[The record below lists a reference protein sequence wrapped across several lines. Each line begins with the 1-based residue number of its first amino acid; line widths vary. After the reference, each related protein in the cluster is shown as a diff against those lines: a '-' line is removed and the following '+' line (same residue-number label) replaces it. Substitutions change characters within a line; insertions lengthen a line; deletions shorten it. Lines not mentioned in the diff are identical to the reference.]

1 MVWNKKHNEIA
12 LFFVI
17 AVLLIHML
25 FFPGYTMPFPI
36 LFGGIGVI
44 LFFFIAFQSYSN
56 SWENVGDIKTRLFL
70 YSFLFRVMALFALY
84 YLTALYDPENL
95 PFELSASDAYNYH
108 KSGVIVADAVLEGRN
123 IFDALSNFWKSE
135 ADFGFSLWIGTLY
148 LIFGKSVIAV
158 KVFNAI
164 VGSLTVVRIYQI
176 TKFAYGEKQAR
187 VAGILTMLMPSL
199 LWFTG
204 IFLKE
209 TLLIFLIANIAYY
222 TTQIIKTDKFRIPNT
237 FIILTLLGLI
247 FFFRTVLVPLLLGC
261 VLLQIVFYKTKN
273 KNYRIFAGF
282 IATVLLFGSLFVTY
296 ELSMDKHIESAIEAS
311 QDQFGTELDKASA
324 DRGINYSVAL
334 VAPLL
339 ISGAIITPFPSLL
352 NFEERQIGIYAH
364 FQNEIIRNIMYFF
377 VFVGLIRFIKQRKA
391 GAIFSASFAILYIMI
406 LAVSGISFQDRF
418 QVLALPFL
426 IVFMSDGVVSQ
437 YHKKERQWVIY
448 LSFIFLAILAWN
460 FFKLSNRGLL

>member
-1 MVWNKKHNEIA
+1 
-12 LFFVI
+12 
-17 AVLLIHML
+17 ML
-25 FFPGYTMPFPI
+25 FFPSYTMPSPI
-36 LFGGIGVI
+36 LLGGFCVI
-44 LFFFIAFQSYSN
+44 LFFFFAFQGYTN
-56 SWENVGDIKTRLFL
+56 SWKGTYDIKTRLFL
-70 YSFLFRVMALFALY
+70 HSLLYRIISLFVLY

-95 PFELSASDAYNYH
+95 PFELAASDAYNYH
-108 KSGVIVADAVLEGRN
+108 KSGVIVADAVFEGRN
-123 IFDALSNFWKSE
+123 VFDALSHFWKNE
-135 ADFGFSLWIGTLY
+135 ADYGFSLWIGTIYIL
-148 LIFGKSVIAV
+148 FGKSVLAV

-164 VGSLTVVRIYQI
+164 VGSFTVVRIYQI
-176 TKFAYGEKQAR
+176 TKFSYGEKQAR

-209 TLLIFLIANIAYY
+209 TLLIFLIANIGYY
-222 TTQIIKTDKFRIPNT
+222 TTQIIKTNKFRIPNT
-237 FIILTLLGLI
+237 LIILGLFGTI

-261 VLLQIVFYKTKN
+261 VLLQIVFYQTKN

-282 IATVLLFGSLFVTY
+282 ITAVLIVGSLFVTY

-311 QDQFGTELDKASA
+311 QDQFGTELDKAST

-352 NFEERQIGIYAH
+352 NFEDRQIGIYAH

-377 VFVGLIRFIKQRKA
+377 VFLGLIRFIKHRKRKA
-391 GAIFSASFAILYIMI
+391 IFPASFAILYILI

-426 IVFMSDGVVSQ
+426 IVFMSDGVVAQ
-437 YHKKERQWVIY
+437 YHNKEKHWVLY
-448 LSFIFLAILAWN
+448 LVFIFMAILAWN
-460 FFKLSNRGLL
+460 LFKLSNRGLL

>member
-1 MVWNKKHNEIA
+1 
-12 LFFVI
+12 
-17 AVLLIHML
+17 
-25 FFPGYTMPFPI
+25 MPLPI
-36 LFGGIGVI
+36 LFGGFSVI
-44 LFFFIAFQSYSN
+44 IFFFIALQGYSN
-56 SWENVGDIKTRLFL
+56 SWKNTTDIKTRLFL
-70 YSFLFRVMALFALY
+70 HSLLYRIIALFVLY
-84 YLTALYDPENL
+84 YLTALYDPTNL
-95 PFELSASDAYNYH
+95 PFELAASDAYNYH
-108 KSGVIVADAVLEGRN
+108 KSGVIVADAVFEGRN
-123 IFDALSNFWKSE
+123 VFHALSNFWKNE
-135 ADFGFSLWIGTLY
+135 ADYGFSLWIGSIYIL
-148 LIFGKSVIAV
+148 FGKSVVAV

-164 VGSLTVVRIYQI
+164 VGSFTVVRIYQI
-176 TKFAYGEKQAR
+176 TRFAYGEKQGR
-187 VAGILTMLMPSL
+187 IAGILMMLMPSL

-209 TLLIFLIANIAYY
+209 TLLIFLISNIGYY
-222 TTQIIKTDKFRIPNT
+222 TTQIIKTNKFRTSNT
-237 FIILTLLGLI
+237 LLILTLFGII

-261 VLLQIVFYKTKN
+261 TLLQIVFYKTKN
-273 KNYRIFAGF
+273 KNYRLFAGF
-282 IATVLLFGSLFVTY
+282 ITIVLVFGSLFVTY

-377 VFVGLIRFIKQRKA
+377 VFVGLIRFVKQRKS
-391 GAIFSASFAILYIMI
+391 GAIFAASFAILYILI
-406 LAVSGISFQDRF
+406 LAISGISFQDRF

-426 IVFMSDGVVSQ
+426 IVFMSDGIVAQ
-437 YHKKERQWVIY
+437 YQKKEKHWLIY

-460 FFKLSNRGLL
+460 IFKLSNRGLI